1 MTFKMK
7 RFVIPVLMI
16 GLLAGCSLLPSTS
29 LTEPSQE
36 AIARRMEFANKEM
49 QVRLQYSDWLLASH
63 PQQRMQE
70 RQRLAGATDLES
82 RVSLAMVNTHPSES
96 VASRRAGLDQLKAL
110 LPELGLDAQAFLRSW
125 IALGEE
131 LLVRDSRRDDQ
142 SQEVKRLRQQIEQ
155 LSAIDE
161 QLNQRKL
168 NGEVSH
174 DSSGPRRNDRVFRQE
189 GVRA

>member
-1 MTFKMK
+1 MK
-7 RFVIPVLMI
+7 RFVVPVLMMS
-16 GLLAGCSLLPSTS
+16 LLAGCSLLPSRS

-36 AIARRMEFANKEM
+36 AVARRMEFANKEM

-63 PQQRMQE
+63 PQQRVQE
-70 RQRLAGATDLES
+70 RQRLTGATDLES

-96 VASRRAGLDQLKAL
+96 VASRRAGLDNLKSL

-142 SQEVKRLRQQIEQ
+142 SQEVQRLRRQIEQ

-161 QLNQRKL
+161 QLNERKL
-168 NGEVSH
+168 NG
-174 DSSGPRRNDRVFRQE
+174 GGQP
-189 GVRA
+189 

>member
-1 MTFKMK
+1 MK

-96 VASRRAGLDQLKAL
+96 VASRRAGLHRHQDGHRHPAGN
-110 LPELGLDAQAFLRSW
+110 P
-125 IALGEE
+125 
-131 LLVRDSRRDDQ
+131 
-142 SQEVKRLRQQIEQ
+142 
-155 LSAIDE
+155 
-161 QLNQRKL
+161 
-168 NGEVSH
+168 
-174 DSSGPRRNDRVFRQE
+174 
-189 GVRA
+189 

>member
-1 MTFKMK
+1 
-7 RFVIPVLMI
+7 
-16 GLLAGCSLLPSTS
+16 LLP
-29 LTEPSQE
+29 
-36 AIARRMEFANKEM
+36 ARDPAASPDLALAKRMEFANKEM

-63 PQQRMQE
+63 AQQRAQE
-70 RQRLAGATDLES
+70 RQRLKGATDVES

-96 VASRRAGLDQLKAL
+96 VANRRAGLDKLKSL

-142 SQEVKRLRQQIEQ
+142 SQEVQRLRRQIEQ

-168 NGEVSH
+168 NG
-174 DSSGPRRNDRVFRQE
+174 SGEALP
-189 GVRA
+189 

>member
-49 QVRLQYSDWLLASH
+49 QVRLQYSDWLMATH
-63 PQQRMQE
+63 PQLRVQE
-70 RQRLAGATDLES
+70 RQRLKGADDLES
-82 RVSLAMVNTHPSES
+82 RVSLAMVDSHPAES
-96 VASRRAGLDQLKAL
+96 VANRTAGLARLKKM

-125 IALGEE
+125 IALGEQ
-131 LLVRDSRRDDQ
+131 LLARDRRRDDQ
-142 SQEVKRLRQQIEQ
+142 SQEIQRLRRQIEQ
-155 LSAIDE
+155 LTAIDD

-168 NGEVSH
+168 NENREVI
-174 DSSGPRRNDRVFRQE
+174 P
-189 GVRA
+189 